1 MIIAEIG
8 LAHEGSLGI
17 AHSYIDALSSSGVD
31 VVKFQTHIAEAES
44 SKYEKFR
51 VKFSYKDK
59 TRFDYWK
66 RTEFSIDEWAELKKH
81 VEEKNMEFMSTAT
94 CIESFDLLE
103 KIGVKRYK
111 VGSGD
116 TNNYLLLEKIS
127 STGKPIII
135 SNGMT
140 SEKDLDETI
149 RFLKNK
155 KNNISLLQCYTS
167 YPTLPQQWG
176 LNEISLLKDKYNIP
190 IGYSDHSGNI
200 YSSLAATALGAE
212 IIEFHV
218 CFDKEIFGPDTKSSI
233 TINQVKSLVVGIK
246 EIKDSLSVG
255 RINKNDKKLE
265 SIKDIFSKSLAL
277 KRDLKKGD
285 KLSIDDLESKKP
297 ANMGISAEKFK
308 NILGKHLKRDILKGE
323 FLNLKD
329 LK

>member
-94 CIESFDLLE
+94 CVESFDLLE

-149 RFLKNK
+149 SFLKNK

-246 EIKDSLSVG
+246 EIKESLSVG
-255 RINKNDKKLE
+255 SINKKDKKLK

-308 NILGKHLKRDILKGE
+308 NLLGKHLKRDMLKGE

-329 LK
+329 IK

>member
-8 LAHEGSLGI
+8 LAHDGSIGI
-17 AHSYIDALSSSGVD
+17 AHSYIDALSDSGVD
-31 VVKFQTHIAEAES
+31 VIKFQTHIAEAES

-66 RTEFSIDEWAELKKH
+66 RTEFSIDEWVGLKKH

-103 KIGVKRYK
+103 KIGVKQYK

-116 TNNYLLLEKIS
+116 TNNYLLLEKIA

-135 SNGMT
+135 SNGMASQKEIDKT
-140 SEKDLDETI
+140 VS
-149 RFLKNK
+149 FLKNK
-155 KNNISLLQCYTS
+155 KSKISLLQCYTS
-167 YPTLPQQWG
+167 YPTLPKQWG
-176 LNEISLLKDKYNIP
+176 LNEIPLLKKKYDIP
-190 IGYSDHSGNI
+190 IGFSDHSGNI

-218 CFDKEIFGPDTKSSI
+218 CFDKEIFGPDTKSSL
-233 TINQVKSLVVGIK
+233 TISQVKNLTAGIK

-255 RINKNDKKLE
+255 SVNKDDKTLN

-277 KRDLKKGD
+277 KRDVKKGN
-285 KLSIDDLESKKP
+285 KLTINDLESKKP
-297 ANMGISAEKFK
+297 GNMGIAPYKFK
-308 NILGKHLKRDILKGE
+308 KILGKQLKRNMVKGE

-329 LK
+329 IE

>member
-94 CIESFDLLE
+94 CVESFDLLE

-140 SEKDLDETI
+140 SEKDLDKTI
-149 RFLKNK
+149 SFLKNK

-246 EIKDSLSVG
+246 EIKESLSVG
-255 RINKNDKKLE
+255 SINKKDKKLK

-308 NILGKHLKRDILKGE
+308 NLLGKHLKRDMLKGE

-329 LK
+329 IK

>member
-8 LAHEGSLGI
+8 LAHDGSIGI
-17 AHSYIDALSSSGVD
+17 AHSYIDALSDSGVD
-31 VVKFQTHIAEAES
+31 VIKFQTHIAEAES

-66 RTEFSIDEWAELKKH
+66 RTEFSIDEWVGLKKH

-103 KIGVKRYK
+103 KIGVKQYK

-116 TNNYLLLEKIS
+116 TNNYLLLEKIA

-135 SNGMT
+135 SNGMASQKEIDKT
-140 SEKDLDETI
+140 VS
-149 RFLKNK
+149 FLKNK
-155 KNNISLLQCYTS
+155 KSKISLLQCYTS
-167 YPTLPQQWG
+167 YPTLPKQWG
-176 LNEISLLKDKYNIP
+176 LNEIPLLKKKYDIP
-190 IGYSDHSGNI
+190 IGFSDHSGNI

-218 CFDKEIFGPDTKSSI
+218 CFDKEIFGPDTKSSL
-233 TINQVKSLVVGIK
+233 TISQVKNLTAGIK

-255 RINKNDKKLE
+255 SVNKDDKTLN

-277 KRDLKKGD
+277 KREVKKGN
-285 KLSIDDLESKKP
+285 KLTINDLESKKP
-297 ANMGISAEKFK
+297 GNMGIAPYKFK
-308 NILGKHLKRDILKGE
+308 KILGKQLKRNMVKGE

-329 LK
+329 IE

>member
-94 CIESFDLLE
+94 CVESFDLLE

-140 SEKDLDETI
+140 SEKDLDKTI
-149 RFLKNK
+149 NFLKNK

-246 EIKDSLSVG
+246 EIKESLSVG
-255 RINKNDKKLE
+255 SINKKDKKLK

-308 NILGKHLKRDILKGE
+308 NLLGKHLKRDMLKGE

-329 LK
+329 IK